1 MIQFGINRY
10 LRWLAVLALA
20 ASLQLSSGK
29 AEEFQILPASSQ
41 VESTESP
48 YRSLA
53 AARANP
59 FSAEEEP
66 LLDPGEFG
74 CLIGGAIGGIALFAD
89 PNALSLFVGETLVAT
104 WPAAV
109 YAALGGALVASVCT
123 VVQAVSPLAIYLY
136 RRYVSS
142 PDRLEVDRPRLG
154 SISQFDPGQ

>member
-1 MIQFGINRY
+1 MIQFGVNRY

-29 AEEFQILPASSQ
+29 AEEFQLRLAPSQ
-41 VESTESP
+41 IESADSP

-53 AARANP
+53 AAPASP

-66 LLDPGEFG
+66 ILDPGEFG
-74 CLIGGAIGGIALFAD
+74 CLIGGTIGGIALFAD

-109 YAALGGALVASVCT
+109 YAALGGALIASVCT
-123 VVQAVSPLAIYLY
+123 VAQAVSPLAIYLY
-136 RRYVSS
+136 RRYVAP
-142 PDRLEVDRPRLG
+142 PDRLDVDRPRLR